1 MRQHFGSFPQLA
13 SGMTIPMSKAVRAG
27 EFVFLSGQLG
37 LDENGRLVAGG
48 VPAQLQQAFKNIK
61 ALLAEAGADL
71 KQVVKA
77 TVWLTD
83 AGDFAAFNAAY
94 QEYFSALPP
103 ARSTVISALVIP
115 GALIEIEV
123 LAYVGA

>member
-13 SGMTIPMSKAVRAG
+13 SGATVPLSKAVRAG
-27 EFVFLSGQLG
+27 DFVFLSGQLG
-37 LDENGRLVAGG
+37 LDENGRLVVGG
-48 VPAQLQQAFKNIK
+48 VTEQSHQAFRNIK
-61 ALLAEAGADL
+61 AALGEAGASL
-71 KQVVKA
+71 EQVVKA
-77 TVWLTD
+77 TVWLTNG
-83 AGDFAAFNAAY
+83 GDFAAFNEVY
-94 QEYFSALPP
+94 RTYFSALPP